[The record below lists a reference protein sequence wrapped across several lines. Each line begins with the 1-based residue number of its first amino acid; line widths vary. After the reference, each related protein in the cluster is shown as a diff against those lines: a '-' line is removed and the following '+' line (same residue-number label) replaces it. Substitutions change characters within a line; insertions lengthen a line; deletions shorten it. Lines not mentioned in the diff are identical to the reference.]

1 MSDRFDEL
9 VGEIEDPEERA
20 RLRRVHT
27 LLLSVDPPPE
37 VSAALEAPPVA
48 EPVRLLP
55 RRRRTALALLAAA
68 LAAAAFG
75 AGWLASA
82 RSDDV
87 EAVVSIPMVGT
98 AQAAGATASIDVLP
112 QDEAGNWPMNVS
124 VRGLTPSR
132 DRSDYYEL
140 WLTRGGKLVD
150 PCGRFVVHAG
160 VTKVM
165 LSVPYGLRRYDGW
178 VVTRHDSDVPLLATS
193 QT

>member
-9 VGEIEDPEERA
+9 VGEIEDPEERS
-20 RLRRVHT
+20 RLLRVHT
-27 LLLSVDPPPE
+27 LLLSVDPPPK
-37 VSAALEAPPVA
+37 VSSALEAPPAA
-48 EPVRLLP
+48 EPARLVP
-55 RRRRTALALLAAA
+55 RRRRMALALIAAA

-75 AGWLASA
+75 AGWFASA
-82 RSDDV
+82 RSNDV

-112 QDEAGNWPMNVS
+112 QDEAGNWPMNVV

-150 PCGRFVVHAG
+150 PCGRFIVNTG
-160 VTKVM
+160 VTTVV
-165 LSVPYGLRRYDGW
+165 LSVPYGLRKYDGW
-178 VVTRHDSDVPLLATS
+178 VVTRHDSDVPLLSTS

>member
-1 MSDRFDEL
+1 MTDRFEEL
-9 VGEIEDPEERA
+9 VGEIEDPVERD
-20 RLRRVHT
+20 RLRRVHQ

-37 VSAALEAPPVA
+37 ASPALREPPAA
-48 EPVRLLP
+48 EPVRLVP

-68 LAAAAFG
+68 LAATAFG

-87 EAVVSIPMVGT
+87 QAEAVIPMAGT
-98 AQAAGATASIDVLP
+98 AQAGGATASIELLP
-112 QDEAGNWPMNVS
+112 QDESGNWPMNVL

-140 WLTRGGKLVD
+140 WLTKGGKLAD
-150 PCGRFVVHAG
+150 PCGRFTVHTG
-160 VTKVM
+160 LTKVV
-165 LSVPYGLRRYDGW
+165 LSVPYGLREYDGW
-178 VVTRHDSDVPLLATS
+178 VVTRHGSDVPVLATS

>member
-1 MSDRFDEL
+1 MTDRLDEL
-9 VGEIEDPEERA
+9 VGEIEDPRERE

-27 LLLSVDPPPE
+27 LLLSVDPPPK
-37 VSAALEAPPVA
+37 VSAALEAPPAA

-68 LAAAAFG
+68 LAVAAFG
-75 AGWLASA
+75 AGWFASA

-112 QDEAGNWPMNVS
+112 QDEAGNWPMNVV
-124 VRGLTPSR
+124 VRGLAPSR

-140 WLTRGGKLVD
+140 WLTRGGKLID
-150 PCGRFVVHAG
+150 PCGRFMVHTG
-160 VTKVM
+160 VTKVL

>member
-1 MSDRFDEL
+1 MTDRFDEL

-27 LLLSVDPPPE
+27 LLLSVDPPPK
-37 VSAALEAPPVA
+37 VSAALEARPAA

-68 LAAAAFG
+68 LAVAAFG
-75 AGWLASA
+75 AGWFASA
-82 RSDDV
+82 RSNDV

-112 QDEAGNWPMNVS
+112 QDEAGNWPMNVV
-124 VRGLTPSR
+124 VRGLAPSR

-140 WLTRGGKLVD
+140 WLTRGGKLID
-150 PCGRFVVHAG
+150 PCGRFMVHTG
-160 VTKVM
+160 VTKVL

>member
-1 MSDRFDEL
+1 MTDRFDEL
-9 VGEIEDPEERA
+9 VGEIEDPVERD
-20 RLRRVHT
+20 RLRRVHQ

-37 VSAALEAPPVA
+37 ASPALREPPAA
-48 EPVRLLP
+48 EPVRLVP

-68 LAAAAFG
+68 LAATAFG

-87 EAVVSIPMVGT
+87 QAEAVIPMAGT
-98 AQAAGATASIDVLP
+98 AQAAGATASIELLP
-112 QDEAGNWPMNVS
+112 QDESGNWPMNVL

-140 WLTRGGKLVD
+140 WLTKDGKLAD
-150 PCGRFVVHAG
+150 PCGRFTVHTG
-160 VTKVM
+160 LTKIV
-165 LSVPYGLRRYDGW
+165 LSVPYGLRKYDGW